1 MSPIAQY
8 SAASQLLPSTE
19 GEDVLITHDIGAT
32 EKYFHAQKP
41 RKDNQEMMIGI
52 EGFKEARLRFFWNK
66 ALWKL
71 LHLSKGTL
79 TVCQLVVKS
88 KVINFCCSGL

>member
-1 MSPIAQY
+1 VSPIAHY
-8 SAASQLLPSTE
+8 FAASKLLPSTE

-32 EKYFHAQKP
+32 DKYFHAQKP
-41 RKDNQEMMIGI
+41 RKDNQEMIGI

-71 LHLSKGTL
+71 LHLSKGIL
-79 TVCQLVVKS
+79 
-88 KVINFCCSGL
+88 